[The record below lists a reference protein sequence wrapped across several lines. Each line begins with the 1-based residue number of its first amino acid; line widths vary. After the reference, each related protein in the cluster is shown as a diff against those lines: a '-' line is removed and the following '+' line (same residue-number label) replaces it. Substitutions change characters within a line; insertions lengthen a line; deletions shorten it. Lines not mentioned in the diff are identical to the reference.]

1 MPQLPLPRKSSLPS
15 ALLRGSS
22 PRPRPW
28 ASLVPSALLLLLA
41 GGCGGSSSET
51 PFPQSAHEVSAI
63 PVLQRPQRAKPRAPV
78 APTTAPTAAPPDP
91 DDDR

>member
-1 MPQLPLPRKSSLPS
+1 VPQLPSPSKSSLPS
-15 ALLRGSS
+15 ALL
-22 PRPRPW
+22 
-28 ASLVPSALLLLLA
+28 LLLA
-41 GGCGGSSSET
+41 SGCGGSSSET

-78 APTTAPTAAPPDP
+78 APTTAPTTAPPDP